1 MVYRVFVEKKAPF
14 RTEAAAMAKE
24 LRTIYRMDG
33 VKRVRVVN
41 RYDAEG
47 LSEDVFERAVSGV
60 FSEPQVDEVSSRLDP
75 ANADLACARP
85 GCI

>member
-1 MVYRVFVEKKAPF
+1 
-14 RTEAAAMAKE
+14 MAKE

-60 FSEPQVDEVSSRLDP
+60 FSEPQVDEVSS
-75 ANADLACARP
+75 
-85 GCI
+85 